1 MKELLSTG
9 EFAKLCHV
17 NKKTLFY
24 YEKIGILEPYT
35 VTQQGYRYYALH
47 QLDTMSTIKMFQK
60 IGMSLH
66 DIQDFFDS
74 KDIYFKQEQ
83 LNQQIETVKQTIQEY
98 QNIYS
103 TLQFINEQYTHL
115 KEIGLNHLF
124 IETIDN
130 QYYHI
135 QPKDQNHPTILNS
148 LQYGLEFGVLIYPQD
163 KPHTFQYTFQKTTPE
178 KSNFIKPKGRYAS
191 IYKLVDSHQL
201 MDIIDPFLKMLSQ
214 YSLTYPIY
222 HEDFCNDIIH
232 LKDKIIIKLSIQIN
246 SDEKTI

>member
-24 YEKIGILEPYT
+24 YEKIGILKPYT

-103 TLQFINEQYTHL
+103 TLQFIN
-115 KEIGLNHLF
+115 
-124 IETIDN
+124 
-130 QYYHI
+130 
-135 QPKDQNHPTILNS
+135 
-148 LQYGLEFGVLIYPQD
+148 
-163 KPHTFQYTFQKTTPE
+163 
-178 KSNFIKPKGRYAS
+178 
-191 IYKLVDSHQL
+191 
-201 MDIIDPFLKMLSQ
+201 
-214 YSLTYPIY
+214 
-222 HEDFCNDIIH
+222 
-232 LKDKIIIKLSIQIN
+232 
-246 SDEKTI
+246 